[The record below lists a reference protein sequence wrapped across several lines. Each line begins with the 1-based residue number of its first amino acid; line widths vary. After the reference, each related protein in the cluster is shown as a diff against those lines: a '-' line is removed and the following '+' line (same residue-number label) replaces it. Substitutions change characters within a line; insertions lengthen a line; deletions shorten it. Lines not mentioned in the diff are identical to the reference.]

1 MWDQLIKRSY
11 YRQRHLDAPLL
22 DERLAY
28 IQCWVEQGKS
38 LNTLKD
44 AANYLLR
51 VVEFLHL
58 DTYRT
63 ITLEEIEN
71 AANDWGHY
79 QYNHPQ
85 KRAPFSKCG
94 KERFV
99 WYAIDW
105 LKKLG
110 WLEPLPEEKIPLFN
124 KIFER
129 RHALQCHV
137 NAPLLEER
145 LKYLQYW
152 SDNGATLS
160 TLRFIAHYLLAII
173 DYLKLQKKEVISLK
187 EIQKAADKWAKR
199 SIGHI
204 YMRQQDFSKTA
215 MMRFKSVAIEWL
227 DMLGRLEYPEI
238 EVTTSLKLIAQYAD
252 YMNQEKG
259 LSNTTIKSQI
269 CTLKKF
275 FRCTGENCSLHQLSV
290 LDVDKVLTY
299 KQWINGCCRRTI
311 QAQASVVR
319 TFLIYAEEKELCQKG
334 LAKSIK
340 MARVYKH
347 DAPPSG
353 PTWDDV
359 KRLLESTEGNHP
371 TDIRDRAIVMLLT
384 VYGLRCGEVKKLR
397 LEDLDWENEVLY
409 VRREKNVKSQK
420 FPLSQTVGD
429 SILNYLQNAR
439 PNNCHCREIF
449 ISRRAPYRPLSSAAF
464 FQIVSKRLKPL
475 GIDLKHYGPHSLRHA
490 CATRLINE
498 GISLKE
504 ISDHLG
510 HQSLESTR
518 IYAKVDLTNLR
529 KVADFEIGDLI

>member
-1 MWDQLIKRSY
+1 MP
-11 YRQRHLDAPLL
+11 RQ
-22 DERLAY
+22 
-28 IQCWVEQGKS
+28 W
-38 LNTLKD
+38 T
-44 AANYLLR
+44 
-51 VVEFLHL
+51 
-58 DTYRT
+58 T
-63 ITLEEIEN
+63 IRGT
-71 AANDWGHY
+71 
-79 QYNHPQ
+79 
-85 KRAPFSKCG
+85 
-94 KERFV
+94 
-99 WYAIDW
+99 
-105 LKKLG
+105 
-110 WLEPLPEEKIPLFN
+110 
-124 KIFER
+124 
-129 RHALQCHV
+129 
-137 NAPLLEER
+137 

-173 DYLKLQKKEVISLK
+173 DYLKLQKKDVITLK
-187 EIQKAADKWAKR
+187 EIQKAADKWSKR
-199 SIGHI
+199 STGNI

-227 DMLGRLEYPEI
+227 DMLGRLEHPKI
-238 EVTTSLKLIAQYAD
+238 EATTSLKLITQYAD

-259 LSNTTIKSQI
+259 LSNTTIKNQI
-269 CTLKKF
+269 FILKKF
-275 FRCTGENCSLHQLSV
+275 FKCLGENRSLDQLGV
-290 LDVDKVLTY
+290 LNIDKVLTH
-299 KQWINGCCRRTI
+299 KQCIDGCCRRTI
-311 QAQASVVR
+311 QAQTSIVR
-319 TFLIYAEEKELCQKG
+319 TFLAYAEEKELCQKG

-359 KRLLESTEGNHP
+359 KRLLESTEGMHP
-371 TDIRDRAIVMLLT
+371 TDIRDRAIIMLLT

-429 SILNYLQNAR
+429 AILNYLQNAR

-449 ISRRAPYRPLSSAAF
+449 ITRRAPYRPLSSAAF

-475 GIDLKHYGPHSLRHA
+475 GIDLKHFGPHSLRHA

-510 HQSLESTR
+510 HNSLESTR

>member
-22 DERLAY
+22 DERQAY
-28 IQCWVEQGKS
+28 IQRWADEGKS
-38 LNTLKD
+38 LTTLKD

-58 DTYRT
+58 DIYRT
-63 ITLEEIEN
+63 ITLDEIES
-71 AANDWGHY
+71 ASNDWGRY

-110 WLEPLPEEKIPLFN
+110 WLEPLPEEQIPLFN

-129 RHALQCHV
+129 RHALKSHV
-137 NAPLLEER
+137 NAPLLEDR

-160 TLRFIAHYLLAII
+160 TLRHIAHHLLGII
-173 DYLKLQKKEVISLK
+173 DYLDLLKKKTITLK
-187 EIQKAADKWAKR
+187 EIQKAADKWASR
-199 SIGHI
+199 LEGNVF
-204 YMRQQDFSKTA
+204 MRKQDFSRIS

-227 DMLGRLEYPEI
+227 DMLGRLKHPEI
-238 EVTTSLKLIAQYAD
+238 KSTTASKLIAQYVD
-252 YMNQEKG
+252 YMDQERG
-259 LSNTTIKSQI
+259 LSKTTINRQI
-269 CTLKKF
+269 CILKKF
-275 FRCTGENCSLHQLSV
+275 FDCIGENCFLQQLSV
-290 LDVDKVLTY
+290 SDIDKALTN
-299 KQWINGCCRRTI
+299 KQYINGCCRRTI
-311 QAQASVVR
+311 QAQAAVAR
-319 TFLIYAEEKELCQKG
+319 AFLTYAEEKGLCQQG
-334 LAKSIK
+334 LSKSIK

-347 DAPPSG
+347 EAPPSG
-353 PTWDDV
+353 PSWDDV
-359 KRLLESTEGNHP
+359 KILLKSTEGNHP
-371 TDIRDRAIVMLLT
+371 TDIRDRAIIMLLT
-384 VYGLRCGEVKKLR
+384 VYGLRCGEVKKLC
-397 LEDLDWENEVLY
+397 LEDIDWKNEVLY

-420 FPLSQTVGD
+420 FPLSQAVGNA
-429 SILNYLQNAR
+429 ILNYLQNAR

-449 ISRRAPYRPLSSAAF
+449 ITRRAPYRPLSSAAF

-475 GIDLKHYGPHSLRHA
+475 GINLKHFGPHSLRHA

-498 GISLKE
+498 GLSLKE

-529 KVADFEIGDLI
+529 KVADLEIGDLL

>member
-28 IQCWVEQGKS
+28 IQCWADEGKS
-38 LNTLKD
+38 MTTLKD

-63 ITLEEIEN
+63 ITLDEIES
-71 AANDWGHY
+71 AANDWGRY

-94 KERFV
+94 RERFV

-110 WLEPLPEEKIPLFN
+110 WLEPLPEEQIPLFN

-129 RHALQCHV
+129 RHALKSHV

-152 SDNGATLS
+152 SDNGATFS
-160 TLRFIAHYLLAII
+160 TLRHIAHHLLGII
-173 DYLKLQKKEVISLK
+173 DYLDLSKKKTITLK
-187 EIQKAADKWAKR
+187 EIQKAADKWASR
-199 SIGHI
+199 LEGNVF
-204 YMRQQDFSKTA
+204 MRKQDFSRIS

-227 DMLGRLEYPEI
+227 DMLGCLERPEI
-238 EVTTSLKLIAQYAD
+238 KSTTASKLITQYVD
-252 YMNQEKG
+252 YMDQERG
-259 LSNTTIKSQI
+259 LSKTTINRQI
-269 CTLKKF
+269 CILKKF
-275 FRCTGENCSLHQLSV
+275 FDCIGENCSLQQLSV
-290 LDVDKVLTY
+290 SDIDKALTH
-299 KQWINGCCRRTI
+299 KQYINGCCRRTI
-311 QAQASVVR
+311 QAQAAVAR
-319 TFLIYAEEKELCQKG
+319 AFLAYAEEKGLCQKG

-347 DAPPSG
+347 EAPPSG
-353 PTWDDV
+353 PSWDDV
-359 KRLLESTEGNHP
+359 KILLKSTEGNHP
-371 TDIRDRAIVMLLT
+371 TDIRDRAIIMLLT

-397 LEDLDWENEVLY
+397 LEDIDWKNEVLY

-420 FPLSQTVGD
+420 FPLSQTVGNA
-429 SILNYLQNAR
+429 ILNYLQNAR

-449 ISRRAPYRPLSSAAF
+449 ITRRAPYRPLSSSAF

-475 GIDLKHYGPHSLRHA
+475 GIDLKHFGPHSLRHA

-498 GISLKE
+498 GVSLKE

-529 KVADFEIGDLI
+529 KVADLEIGDLV